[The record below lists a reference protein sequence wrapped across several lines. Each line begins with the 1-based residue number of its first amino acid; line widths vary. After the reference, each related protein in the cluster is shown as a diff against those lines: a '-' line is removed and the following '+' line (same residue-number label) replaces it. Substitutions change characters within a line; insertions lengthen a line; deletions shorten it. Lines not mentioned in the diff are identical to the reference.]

1 MKSSDLVIE
10 IGASSIM
17 MSSQLRMEFVGARAR
32 SARAGYTL
40 YFANIPR
47 ITNKKP

>member
-1 MKSSDLVIE
+1 MIE
-10 IGASSIM
+10 QIP
-17 MSSQLRMEFVGARAR
+17 QLDGEIGARAR

-47 ITNKKP
+47 ISNKTESYLILQATG